1 MRLKKNLN
9 LVKRLFDLL
18 VSLAG
23 LVILSPLMLLIS
35 ALIKSESSGPVF
47 FRQNRVGKDGRVFRL
62 FKFRSMFLNADKK
75 GLITIGN
82 NDRRITKTGAFI
94 RKYKFDEIP
103 QLINV
108 LKGEMSIVGPRPEV
122 EYYVEMYSNEQRK
135 VLSVKPGITDW
146 ASIKYIKENE
156 LLAGSAHPEK
166 LYIEVVMPDK
176 LKINS
181 EYIDN
186 GSFLLDLKIIWF
198 TLIKII
204 KP

>member
-1 MRLKKNLN
+1 
-9 LVKRLFDLL
+9 
-18 VSLAG
+18 
-23 LVILSPLMLLIS
+23 MLLIS

>member
-1 MRLKKNLN
+1 
-9 LVKRLFDLL
+9 
-18 VSLAG
+18 
-23 LVILSPLMLLIS
+23 
-35 ALIKSESSGPVF
+35 
-47 FRQNRVGKDGRVFRL
+47 
-62 FKFRSMFLNADKK
+62 MFLNADKH

-82 NDRRITKTGAFI
+82 NDQRITKTGAFI
-94 RKYKFDEIP
+94 RKYKLDEIP

-122 EYYVEMYSNEQRK
+122 EYYVEMYTNEQRK
-135 VLSVKPGITDW
+135 VLTVKPGITDW
-146 ASIKYIKENE
+146 ASIKYINENE
-156 LLAGSAHPEK
+156 LLAKSTQPEK
-166 LYIEVVMPDK
+166 LYVEVVMPDK

-198 TLIKII
+198 TLRKIF